1 MTNETLVERLDG
13 TSGQVKEMG
22 IVIPAASPDEVI
34 CAATRRGARCQGLA
48 AGA

>member
-1 MTNETLVERLDG
+1 MTNETLVGRLDSIAG
-13 TSGQVKEMG
+13 TVKEMG
-22 IVIPAASPDEVI
+22 MVIPAASPDEVI